1 MFEQITDEEERGQV
15 GIGTLIVF
23 IAMVLVA
30 AIAAGVLINTAGLLQ
45 SQAEA
50 TGQESTNQV
59 SNVVSIDS
67 STGDVSQIFTT
78 TEEDIILDTGSTDLS
93 SGDTVDVTISDGSGD
108 EIDSYTAIDV
118 DNFGSAITDVPLT
131 EESTI
136 DVTLNSYSGTTFT
149 SGDSASISVD
159 PNGGSGVTVT
169 IEDNSGFSL
178 SSGQE
183 SDGEISTNEYGVTE
197 VQLMVSL
204 GPGADAVDLSSATY
218 EFVGTETTRGTLD
231 DFDITSTDDDISD
244 SEAAILESGDT
255 SEITMDLTN
264 GHFNTDETIEAG
276 GDATFTITTADG
288 AQTNEILMA
297 PSTLTES
304 ESVSL

>member
-67 STGDVSQIFTT
+67 STGDVSLET
-78 TEEDIILDTGSTDLS
+78 TETNVILNDASGTFA
-93 SGDTVDVTISDGSGD
+93 SGDTVDVAISDANGN
-108 EIDSYTAIDV
+108 EIDTFTDV
-118 DNFGSAITDVPLT
+118 DFDNFDSAISNVDLT
-131 EESTI
+131 AESNI
-136 DVTLNSYSGTTFT
+136 EVTVNTHTEGTFS
-149 SGDSASISVD
+149 SGDSDNINID
-159 PNGGSGVTVT
+159 PDGGNDVTVD

-178 SSGQE
+178 SSTQE
-183 SDGEISTNEYGVTE
+183 GDGSFNSDNYGVTE

-218 EFVGTETTRGTLD
+218 EYVGTETTRGALD
-231 DFDITSTDDDISD
+231 EFDITSTDDDISD

-276 GDATFTITTADG
+276 GDAEFTITTADG

>member
-67 STGDVSQIFTT
+67 STGNVEQIYDDSLTASETITFN
-78 TEEDIILDTGSTDLS
+78 DNAGLSTDTEFTLTATDADGNELATAS
-93 SGDTVDVTISDGSGD
+93 VDGTTDLDGQTLSGDVTEQTTVEITVGASGSSDLTAGD
-108 EIDSYTAIDV
+108 TFIIDV
-118 DNFGSAITDVPLT
+118 DPNDG
-131 EESTI
+131 
-136 DVTLNSYSGTTFT
+136 NG
-149 SGDSASISVD
+149 VD
-159 PNGGSGVTVT
+159 INV
-169 IEDNSGFSL
+169 D
-178 SSGQE
+178 E
-183 SDGEISTNEYGVTE
+183 SDGELELSSPQEAGSSEYGVTE

-204 GPGADAVDLSSATY
+204 GPGADAVDLSSSTY

-231 DFDITSTDDDISD
+231 DFDITSTDDDVDD

-255 SEITMDLTN
+255 SEVTMDLTN
-264 GHFNTDETIEAG
+264 GHFDTDETIEAG